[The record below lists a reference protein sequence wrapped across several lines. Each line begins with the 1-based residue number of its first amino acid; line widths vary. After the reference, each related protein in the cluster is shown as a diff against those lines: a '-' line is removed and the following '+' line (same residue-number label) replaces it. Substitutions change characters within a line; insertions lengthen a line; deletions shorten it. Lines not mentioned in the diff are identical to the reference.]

1 MDRLK
6 EKVNGKYSA
15 MAYDLARQNTKYNKN
30 GEAVISR
37 EDEWIEE
44 GEWDALFASLSK
56 RLG

>member
-1 MDRLK
+1 
-6 EKVNGKYSA
+6 

-37 EDEWIEE
+37 EDEWVEE

>member
-6 EKVNGKYSA
+6 EKVNGKYLA

-37 EDEWIEE
+37 EDEW
-44 GEWDALFASLSK
+44 DALFASLSK

>member
-6 EKVNGKYSA
+6 EKVNGKYLA